1 MCKVGTGSVLVEIA
15 SASEVDREHLAEEFA
30 IVHVLLRR
38 HGVLSHLELDETESS
53 VLVCARATTQQQ
65 IASTRTRTARN
76 AHTARAHSTRKQAN
90 KQTSISM
97 HECWGV
103 VRVHAVGALRRVWGG
118 EHEGGA
124 VLCS

>member
-1 MCKVGTGSVLVEIA
+1 VGTSSVLVEIA

-65 IASTRTRTARN
+65 IASTRTRTSRN
-76 AHTARAHSTRKQAN
+76 AHTTAHARTRAHSARKQAN
-90 KQTSISM
+90 KRQ
-97 HECWGV
+97 
-103 VRVHAVGALRRVWGG
+103 HA
-118 EHEGGA
+118 
-124 VLCS
+124 